1 MRQCRAGLCEDDVRV
16 TWLIPMTIRRFFTVI
31 IMIFALFCHFAI
43 VQTRQFAKESVY
55 PAGSLQSKGH
65 GNPSWSAHRTLS
77 PSPLHWAGSLL
88 VGRSN
93 QGGLVYIRMKHIAAL
108 ENESLT
114 ENGTFFSTAMSGRFI
129 SLILYLHDYRQQN
142 VIRKT
147 RAHLFIL
154 RQHWASNIFLTAMLL
169 VLRQL

>member
-1 MRQCRAGLCEDDVRV
+1 MDSLYLNQNMSYKNTQSILIDRRHPLRKEHTIPDVIMRQCRAGLCEDDVRV

-65 GNPSWSAHRTLS
+65 GNPSWMHTARWAHHLCTGQTASSL
-77 PSPLHWAGSLL
+77 AGQIKAVLCT
-88 VGRSN
+88 
-93 QGGLVYIRMKHIAAL
+93 IRMKHIAAL
-108 ENESLT
+108 ENESWT

-129 SLILYLHDYRQQN
+129 SLILYLH
-142 VIRKT
+142 V
-147 RAHLFIL
+147 
-154 RQHWASNIFLTAMLL
+154 
-169 VLRQL
+169 